1 MHSKSFLEWQGLVI
15 NTALAATSALVA
27 LAFGLS
33 TLDRWLRRGRR
44 QDFAWTVA
52 MALFGFASL
61 ALWWAQARGWSD
73 ASFRIFFAL
82 GAVINVPW
90 LALGTVYLLLGTRIG
105 DIVGRWLLGLT
116 GFSLGVILVAPL
128 KGPVLSD
135 EFPTARN
142 LFGVLPRILAAV
154 GSGVPA
160 LIIFI
165 GAMWSAVSL
174 WRGKSPT
181 ITTEATREVRSP
193 RALATGNILIALGTV
208 VLSASGTMAGRLGK
222 DTAFVASLLAG
233 ISILF
238 LGFLVATYATG
249 VRPTRQNLII

>member
-1 MHSKSFLEWQGLVI
+1 M

-44 QDFAWTVA
+44 QDLAWTVA
-52 MALFGFASL
+52 MALFGLASL
-61 ALWWAQARGWSD
+61 ALWWAQARGWSA
-73 ASFRIFFAL
+73 ASFRLFFAL
-82 GAVINVPW
+82 GAVVNVAW

-128 KGPVLSD
+128 KAPVLAN
-135 EFPTARN
+135 EFPTARK
-142 LFGVLPRILAAV
+142 LFGVLPRVLAAV

-160 LIIFI
+160 LVIFV
-165 GAMWSAVSL
+165 GAIWSAISL

-181 ITTEATREVRSP
+181 ITSEATREVRSP
-193 RALATGNILIALGTV
+193 RALASGNILIAFGTV
-208 VLSASGTMAGRLGK
+208 VLSASGTVAGRLGK
-222 DTAFVASLLAG
+222 DTAFVASLLVG

-238 LGFLVATYATG
+238 LGFLVATYATAA
-249 VRPTRQNLII
+249 RRTRQHFII